1 MTQVTVAI
9 RDKKV
14 RQSLHVIGEAIPRV
28 GKKRVKQAMD
38 GAKAD
43 ASGQFPRGSFSGYTV
58 APPAGSSYTRTGRY
72 GKSFYVQQT
81 SDKGYKLT
89 SDAVDKYGRHYTP
102 FVGGYANGTGQAAI
116 HARRGG
122 WMLIKDAVDKWV
134 KILIREIKADL
145 SQIIRGEGM
154 GT

>member
-1 MTQVTVAI
+1 MTQITVAI

-14 RQSLHVIGEAIPRV
+14 IQSLHVIGEAIPRV
-28 GKKRVKQAMD
+28 SKKRVKEAMD
-38 GAKAD
+38 GAKSD
-43 ASGQFPRGSFSGYTV
+43 ASGQFPRGSFSGYVV

-72 GKSFYVQQT
+72 GKSFHVT
-81 SDKGYKLT
+81 PTGDKGYRLT
-89 SDAVDKYGRHYTP
+89 SDAVYKGKHYTGY
-102 FVGGYANGTGQAAI
+102 VGGNAQGQGQAAI

-134 KILIREIKADL
+134 SILIREVKADL